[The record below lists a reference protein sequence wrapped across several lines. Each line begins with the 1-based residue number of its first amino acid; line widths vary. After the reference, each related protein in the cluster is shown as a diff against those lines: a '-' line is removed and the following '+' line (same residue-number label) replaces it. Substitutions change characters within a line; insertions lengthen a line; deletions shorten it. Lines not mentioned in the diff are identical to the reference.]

1 MFLESFSKVYK
12 YLKFSYFMGRIKT
25 MLIKRTGIKLYKKY
39 PDKFLPDF
47 EHNKK
52 ALVDVV
58 ELQSKKLRN
67 VIAGYLTHLAKE
79 KK

>member
-1 MFLESFSKVYK
+1 
-12 YLKFSYFMGRIKT
+12 MGRIKT
-25 MLIKRTGIKLYKKY
+25 MLIKRTGINLHKKY